1 MARSRNIKPGF
12 FTNDRL
18 AELPPLTRLLFA
30 GLWVIADRE
39 GRLEDRPKRIKAHC
53 LPYDDHD
60 VDAALSELASG
71 DDAFIVRY
79 EVGGVGFIQIANW
92 HDHQKPHH
100 MEPSSN
106 ILPIPSEI
114 VDDLSTTREQT
125 VDESTT
131 HLPTP
136 LPRVKGISVKG
147 IRNQESGIQ
156 PALEADDFEVQ
167 RDRFSEAWNAAAG
180 VQPVTVFSSGRVSML
195 RSRLA
200 EFVKL
205 NAVEIPWLDALCE
218 VIPVKFPLKFT
229 RGDPTGWQP
238 GVDWILKPDSLPAI
252 IEGKYDWEKN
262 NGRKRD
268 TSAGQRHDP
277 STATRQPEFGGFR

>member
-18 AELPPLTRLLFA
+18 AELHPLTRLLFA

-60 VDAALSELASG
+60 VDAALDDLAGG

-79 EVGGVGFIQIANW
+79 QVNGARFIQITNW

-100 MEPSSN
+100 MEPASN
-106 ILPIPSEI
+106 ILPIPREI
-114 VDDLSTTREQT
+114 VDESCTTCERT

-131 HLPTP
+131 HLHTP

-156 PALEADDFEVQ
+156 TASEADDFEAQ
-167 RDRFSEAWNAAAG
+167 RDRFAAAWNAAPG

-195 RSRLA
+195 RARLG
-200 EFVKL
+200 EFVKIS
-205 NAVEIPWLDALCE
+205 AVEIPWLDALCE
-218 VIPVKFPLKFT
+218 VIPQKFPLRFT
-229 RGDPTGWQP
+229 RGDPKGWQP

-252 IEGKYDWEKN
+252 IEGKYDWEKK
-262 NGRKRD
+262 NGRQRD
-268 TSAGQRHDP
+268 IGPGQRFDSAAP
-277 STATRQPEFGGFR
+277 SKPGVLGF